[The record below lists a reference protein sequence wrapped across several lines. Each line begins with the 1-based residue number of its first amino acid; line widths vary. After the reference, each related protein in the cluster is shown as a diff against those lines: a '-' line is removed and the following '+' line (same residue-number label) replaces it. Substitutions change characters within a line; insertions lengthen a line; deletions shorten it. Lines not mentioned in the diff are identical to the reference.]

1 MKKTKQTTLEEF
13 ETIGIVRVLKEAQGF
28 NKAQYLLMI
37 KLFEDFILSKAL
49 DEQRDGIISE
59 IAQYSGINDIQTKEL
74 IKIIK
79 EL

>member
-1 MKKTKQTTLEEF
+1 MKTETLEK
-13 ETIGIVRVLKEAQGF
+13 ILKQAL
-28 NKAQYLLMI
+28 NK
-37 KLFEDFILSKAL
+37 
-49 DEQRDGIISE
+49 QRQEIINE